1 MIEHH
6 AEHEVVRLRCLE
18 LLVAEGARELM
29 RQRRVLVHHDGQ
41 ARLTGR
47 RRLND
52 HVKALADRQSP
63 QLALPGSAL
72 QCYLSGGVYASA
84 IDG

>member
-1 MIEHH
+1 
-6 AEHEVVRLRCLE
+6 
-18 LLVAEGARELM
+18 
-29 RQRRVLVHHDGQ
+29 VLVHHDGQ